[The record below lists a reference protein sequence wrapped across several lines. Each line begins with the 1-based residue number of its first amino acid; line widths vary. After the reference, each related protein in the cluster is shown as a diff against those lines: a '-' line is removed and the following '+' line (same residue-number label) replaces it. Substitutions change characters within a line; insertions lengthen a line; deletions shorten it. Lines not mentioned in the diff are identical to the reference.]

1 MLKYFAL
8 VLILSLVS
16 HLTDTVDMPNQP
28 LSHSAISGAIE
39 PQFYQQLSDISIYK
53 SVGSTNDQLWQRLE
67 QGLNTPAVC
76 LSEHQTAGR
85 GRRGDSW
92 ESPSTGNLYLS
103 LFWPFPADTLK
114 NGLSIA
120 IGIGLINT
128 LKKIGINDLKLK
140 WPNDILCK
148 KQKLSGI
155 LVESRLGNQQN
166 VVIGIGLNFKLP
178 IATRNKIQQPTTSLQ
193 QLCKKI
199 PCRNM
204 LAGHIIQNMIETIP
218 LFQARGLQ
226 DFLPLWSHYDALHNA
241 KIKLISN
248 EKTLIAK
255 ACGING
261 EGQFLYEYQDQIHAL
276 SSSHI
281 SIRFAS

>member
-1 MLKYFAL
+1 MSF
-8 VLILSLVS
+8 ILL
-16 HLTDTVDMPNQP
+16 LTDTINIPYQA
-28 LSHSAISGAIE
+28 LSHSVISEAIQTE
-39 PQFYQQLSDISIYK
+39 FYQQLADISIYK
-53 SVGSTNDQLWQRLE
+53 SVGSTNDQLWQRIE

-120 IGIGLINT
+120 IGIGLINI
-128 LKKIGINDLKLK
+128 LKNIGINNLKLK
-140 WPNDILCK
+140 WPNDILCNR
-148 KQKLSGI
+148 QKLSGI
-155 LVESRLGNQQN
+155 LVESRVGNQQN

-199 PCRNM
+199 PCRNE
-204 LAGHIIQNMIETIP
+204 LAGQIIQNMIETIT

-226 DFLPLWSHYDALHNA
+226 DFLPLWSQYDALHNA

-255 ACGING
+255 ACGINDK
-261 EGQFLYEYQDQIHAL
+261 GQFLYEYQGQIHTL
-276 SSSHI
+276 SSSHT